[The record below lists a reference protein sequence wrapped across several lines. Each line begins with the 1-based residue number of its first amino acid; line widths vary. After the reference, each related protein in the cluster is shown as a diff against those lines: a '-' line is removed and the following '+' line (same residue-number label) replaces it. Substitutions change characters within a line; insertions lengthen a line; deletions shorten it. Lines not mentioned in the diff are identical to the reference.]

1 MKAILSVN
9 NSAQSKSLYF
19 LYLFC
24 FAASL
29 FLFLPTS
36 LKADNTS
43 SDVDSVYTIVDRI
56 PVFKGRP
63 SNTTRFINR
72 HMIYPDDAWR
82 NGIEGVAIVS
92 FVVSKDGSI
101 VDPRIEKSLDPILDI
116 EALRLVGLMD
126 KWQAGKKNGKAVHT
140 KMSLPIIFSLSDE
153 EKEFVNTLKK
163 YDLNE
168 NPPLY
173 IIDGKIVK
181 SRIHLPSYN
190 IKSIRV
196 VKGESAIEKYG
207 AEANNGVVIISTKR
221 GTPPVR

>member
-9 NSAQSKSLYF
+9 NYAKSKSLYF
-19 LYLFC
+19 SYLFC

-82 NGIEGVAIVS
+82 NGIEGVVIVS

-101 VDPRIEKSLDPILDI
+101 VDPRIEKSLDPLLDI

-126 KWQAGKKNGKAVHT
+126 KWQAGKKNGKVVHT

-173 IIDGKIVK
+173 IIDGKMVK

-221 GTPPVR
+221 GTPPLR